1 MNSIRKKLKI
11 KISSVLLLLICTICF
26 SSCNKDDNAPTT
38 PTRSMS
44 VYYMYKQ
51 FGIDEKRMMKNN
63 DTITVA
69 IGDSFD
75 IMIIRKNYDRLSLP
89 NDENGIKVN
98 KQNDSLYTFKPQ
110 KDTTTYI
117 EPLAYNENDTI
128 VSIMRFYVKVVPKV
142 YNFMVVTDPEYEI
155 DVTDDAVKQQINNEI
170 DDYGLK
176 KGTYVT
182 LSYNTLWGGNLTVKP
197 LNGSNIAGYFSHK
210 MSSDELLLG
219 YNNQVYSYTFSKDKI
234 DNYPYCRQLDLDL
247 TDTFK
252 KKYPDKVNKVI
263 SSVEADVYS
272 WYELIP

>member
-1 MNSIRKKLKI
+1 
-11 KISSVLLLLICTICF
+11 
-26 SSCNKDDNAPTT
+26 
-38 PTRSMS
+38 MS

-51 FGIDEKRMMKNN
+51 FGINETLMMKNN

-75 IMIIRKNYDRLSLP
+75 IKINRKNYDRFILLY
-89 NDENGIKVN
+89 DENGIKVN
-98 KQNDSLYTFKPQ
+98 KQSDSLYTFKPQ
-110 KDTTTYI
+110 KDTITYI
-117 EPLAYNENDTI
+117 EPFAYNKNDTM
-128 VSIMRFYVKVVPKV
+128 VSTMRFYVKVVSRV
-142 YNFMVVTDPEYEI
+142 YDFMVVTDPKYEV

-176 KGTYVT
+176 KGTYVA

-197 LNGSNIAGYFSHK
+197 LNGNNIAGYFLRK

-263 SSVEADVYS
+263 SSVEAAVYL